1 MELLQLLCL
10 YNKDTMEATN
20 IMRADYL
27 DILFEN
33 RNKSYGGYELRKHYN
48 RRVKKAFAILTLCI
62 SGLVCVSFVNNRP
75 EEHRRSDAPI
85 RPTIVEINPVVK
97 PPLKV
102 IKDITPPPAAKNV
115 KTLVYTPP
123 VVRPDDDVPDDKLM
137 TKNKQLTDIHP
148 GPSNM
153 DGDTADIG
161 IVSKT
166 GTGTGPVTLPK
177 KTEPMVYVQ
186 QMPQFEGNM
195 EAYINSHLSYPE
207 VARESK
213 IEGKVLIRF
222 VVNEDGSV
230 SDVTVVR
237 GIGGGCDQEAQ
248 RMVSGM
254 PRWKSGKQNGIPVKV
269 FFTLPIQF
277 VLQ

>member
-1 MELLQLLCL
+1 
-10 YNKDTMEATN
+10 MEATT

-33 RNKSYGGYELRKHYN
+33 RNKSYGGYELRKHYD
-48 RRVKKAFAILTLCI
+48 RRMRKAFGILTLCI
-62 SGLVCVSFVNNRP
+62 SGLVCASFVNTSHEAN
-75 EEHRRSDAPI
+75 RRSDAPI
-85 RPTIVEINPVVK
+85 RPTIVEINPIVK
-97 PPLKV
+97 PPVKV
-102 IKDITPPPAAKNV
+102 VKDIAPPPPAKNV
-115 KTLVYTPP
+115 KTVVYTPP
-123 VVRPDDDVPDDKLM
+123 VVRPDDDVPDDKVPEQ
-137 TKNKQLTDIHP
+137 NKQLVNVHP
-148 GPSNM
+148 GPSNT

-161 IVSKT
+161 IVPQT
-166 GTGTGPVTLPK
+166 GTGTGPVAVIK

-186 QMPQFEGNM
+186 QMPQFDGNM
-195 EAYINSHLSYPE
+195 EAYINSHLTYPE

-248 RMVSGM
+248 RMVSNM
-254 PRWKSGKQNGIPVKV
+254 PKWKSGKQNGIPVKV

>member
-1 MELLQLLCL
+1 
-10 YNKDTMEATN
+10 MEATT

-33 RNKSYGGYELRKHYN
+33 RNKSFGGYELRKHYD
-48 RRVKKAFAILTLCI
+48 RRVKKAFAILTLFV
-62 SGLVCVSFVNNRP
+62 SGLVCVSFINTGH
-75 EEHRRSDAPI
+75 EEHRRSNAPI
-85 RPTIVEINPVVK
+85 RPTIVEIKPVVK
-97 PPLKV
+97 PPIKV
-102 IKDITPPPAAKNV
+102 IQDIAPPPAAKNV
-115 KTLVYTPP
+115 KTVVYTPP
-123 VVRPDDDVPDDKLM
+123 VVRPDDDVPDDKVM
-137 TKNKQLTDIHP
+137 EQNKQLINVHQ
-148 GPSNM
+148 GPSNA

-166 GTGTGPVTLPK
+166 GTGTGAVTFPK
-177 KTEPMVYVQ
+177 KAEPMVYVQ
-186 QMPQFEGNM
+186 QMPQFDGNM
-195 EAYINSHLSYPE
+195 EVYINSHLSYPE
-207 VARESK
+207 GARESK

-230 SDVTVVR
+230 SDVTVAR

-254 PRWKSGKQNGIPVKV
+254 PKWKSGKQNGIPVKV